1 MYATNETEMP
11 HRPQTNFKSAVKP
24 TVTDFATLDQLIESP
39 THKIDLLSTKTRYG
53 LAASVP
59 STALAQTNRTSSEL
73 GGTSF
78 DSQANS
84 FSQR

>member
-1 MYATNETEMP
+1 MYATNETEVP

-24 TVTDFATLDQLIESP
+24 TVTDFATLDQLRESP
-39 THKIDLLSTKTRYG
+39 THIDLLSTKTRYG
-53 LAASVP
+53 LAVSVP
-59 STALAQTNRTSSEL
+59 STTLAQTNRTSFEL

-78 DSQANS
+78 ESQANS